1 MANEIN
7 FRGFTTVG
15 RNKPTYSVTDFELV
29 KIDLLNHF
37 STRIGERVMLPTFGC
52 MIYDLL
58 MDPLDNRTITLIKED
73 AEQIVNTDP
82 RVRLDD
88 TQVTETDHSILLELQ
103 LTYLP
108 NGLTDSLAIQ
118 FNTDLQE

>member
-29 KIDLLNHF
+29 KVDLLNHF
-37 STRIGERVMLPTFGC
+37 STRLGERVMLPTFGC
-52 MIYDLL
+52 QIYDLL
-58 MDPLDNRTITLIKED
+58 MDPLDDRTTTLIKED
-73 AEQIVNTDP
+73 AERIVNADP

-88 TQVTETDHSILLELQ
+88 TQLTETDHSILLELQ

-108 NGLTDSLAIQ
+108 NGITDSLAIQ
-118 FNTDLQE
+118 FKTDLQE

>member
-52 MIYDLL
+52 QIYDLL
-58 MDPLDNRTITLIKED
+58 MDPLDNRTTTLIKED
-73 AEQIVNTDP
+73 AERIVNADP
-82 RVRLDD
+82 RVRLDN
-88 TQVTETDHSILLELQ
+88 TQLTETDHSILLELQ

-108 NGLTDSLAIQ
+108 NGITDSLAIQ

>member
-15 RNKPTYSVTDFELV
+15 RNKPTYTVTNFELV

-37 STRIGERVMLPTFGC
+37 SSRIGERAMLPTFGC
-52 MIYDLL
+52 QIYDLL
-58 MDPLDNRTITLIKED
+58 MDPLDNRTTTLIKED
-73 AEQIVNTDP
+73 AERIVNSDP

-88 TQVTETDHSILLELQ
+88 TQLTETDHSILLELQ

-108 NGLTDSLAIQ
+108 DGITDSLAIQ
-118 FNTDLQE
+118 FNTDMQE

>member
-52 MIYDLL
+52 QIYDLL
-58 MDPLDNRTITLIKED
+58 MDPLDNRTTTLIKED
-73 AEQIVNTDP
+73 AERIVNADP

-88 TQVTETDHSILLELQ
+88 TQLTETDHSILLELQ

-108 NGLTDSLAIQ
+108 NGITDSLAIQ